1 VLESFAKH
9 APEDARIVIKNHLLD
24 KSLRNFTCII
34 RACGRIVYW
43 DGDLVSLVRHAEG
56 VVTLN
61 STVSLMALKLGAPTL
76 TLGGQ
81 MDNVP
86 GLTIQDPLDDCW
98 MSRHPD
104 AGLFGLFRWV
114 VMQETQVK
122 GGFIPVRVSTW
133 RSKTTTV
140 F

>member
-1 VLESFAKH
+1 MHRAG
-9 APEDARIVIKNHLLD
+9 
-24 KSLRNFTCII
+24 LRAGWCI
-34 RACGRIVYW
+34 G

-61 STVSLMALKLGAPTL
+61 STGSLMALKQGAPTL

-81 MDNVP
+81 MYNVP

-114 VMQETQVK
+114 VMQATQVK
-122 GGFIPVRVSTW
+122 GGFIPARVSTW
-133 RSKTTTV
+133 RSKTTAV